1 MSHPGSGVETPLPK
15 FFPTTMAK
23 KINTEEKPLTETDD
37 TLLNV
42 LLIRFCKLLI
52 LAYGIR
58 NRKCTKLWKYLTY
71 NGYSIIGLAY
81 YYIYSL

>member
-1 MSHPGSGVETPLPK
+1 M
-15 FFPTTMAK
+15 
-23 KINTEEKPLTETDD
+23 

-58 NRKCTKLWKYLTY
+58 NRKCTKLWEYLTY

-81 YYIYSL
+81 YYIYSLSYTRKCWYYNISYRLCVIGIYKICLLYTSPSPRDA